1 MGKVRPEHVKRLA
14 RKLVERFPD
23 RFTTDFENNKNLVD
37 AFTSISST
45 KFRNRVAGYAIR
57 LVREHITENAGQ
69 RKMPHKKRKVS
80 EKRNDKKDNSSN

>member
-23 RFTTDFENNKNLVD
+23 RFTTDFENNKKLVD
-37 AFTSISST
+37 TFTTISST

-57 LVREHITENAGQ
+57 LVREHITENTSG
-69 RKMPHKKRKVS
+69 KESKNGS
-80 EKRNDKKDNSSN
+80 